1 MESLI
6 LGFQFFFS
14 NPAFIG
20 VMIAGVF
27 IGIVFGAIPGL
38 TAALAVSLALPFT
51 YAMNAEQGVTTLI
64 ALYVGG
70 ISGGLTSAILLN
82 IPGSPASLVTC
93 FDGAP
98 MAKKGR
104 QSEALSLGVFSSLF
118 GGLLSAI
125 ALVMI
130 APQLAKVALVFGPW
144 EYFAMGIMG
153 LSVVV
158 SLCSDDLIKGLISA
172 IIGLFISS
180 VGMDPVSGV
189 SRFTFGMWQLD
200 AGLNTLP
207 VLMGLFA
214 LSEIISQANSLRQK
228 YTILS
233 LKEMHVFPKKE
244 FIFPK
249 APTYLISSVIGTII
263 GILPGVGQSTASLLA
278 YNQARQMSK
287 TPEKFGT
294 GTEEGIIASEAA
306 NNAVCGGALIP
317 MMTMGIPGDT
327 VTAILLGG
335 LIVHGLQPGP
345 LLFQT
350 NKNLVGVMFV
360 TYILSNL
367 VMFALMVAL
376 MKVIIKLLSIPMHYM
391 LPFLLLMCMVGTY
404 TVNNRLFD
412 CWVLFGIGLL
422 AYILLHCGFSL
433 PPIVLGY
440 VLGSIIESNYRTA
453 LIGANGNF
461 AEVLTRPIALGLFAF
476 AAVMLLIPTI
486 KLIRE
491 SGQNQ
496 VSDAETSKEETTV

>member
-1 MESLI
+1 MDSLI
-6 LGFQFFFS
+6 LGFQFFLS
-14 NPAFIG
+14 SPVLLPLVIL
-20 VMIAGVF
+20 GVF
-27 IGIVFGAIPGL
+27 VGIVFGAIPGL

-51 YAMNAEQGVTTLI
+51 YAMNAEQGVMLLI

-93 FDGAP
+93 FDGSP
-98 MAKKGR
+98 MARKGR
-104 QSEALSLGVFSSLF
+104 QNEALAIGVFSSF
-118 GGLLSAI
+118 VGGLLSAV
-125 ALVMI
+125 ALILI
-130 APQLAKVALVFGPW
+130 APQLARVALVFGAW
-144 EYFAMGIMG
+144 EYFALGVMG

-158 SLCSDDLIKGLISA
+158 SLCSEDLVKGLISA
-172 IIGLFISS
+172 IIGLMISA

-214 LSEIISQANSLRQK
+214 LSEILSQIGSLRQK
-228 YTILS
+228 YTVLS
-233 LKEMHVFPKKE
+233 LKGMKVLPKKE
-244 FIFPK
+244 MILPYG
-249 APTYLISSVIGTII
+249 PTYLISTLIGTVI
-263 GILPGVGQSTASLLA
+263 GILPGVGQSTASLIA
-278 YNQARQMSK
+278 YNQARQLSK
-287 TPEKFGT
+287 NPEKFGT
-294 GTEEGIIASEAA
+294 GCPEGVIASESA

-360 TYILSNL
+360 TYILSNV
-367 VMFALMVAL
+367 VMFILMMLL
-376 MKVIIKLLSIPMHYM
+376 MKIIIKLLSIPMHYM

-412 CWVLFGIGLL
+412 CWVLFGIGIL
-422 AYILLHCGFSL
+422 AYILIHCGFAL

-440 VLGSIIESNYRTA
+440 VLGDIIESNFRTA

-461 AEVLTRPIALGLFAF
+461 GEVLSRPIALALFAF
-476 AAVMLLIPTI
+476 AAVMLIVPTV
-486 KLIRE
+486 KMIRKGRKAADQ
-491 SGQNQ
+491 S
-496 VSDAETSKEETTV
+496 SEEQG

>member
-6 LGFQFFFS
+6 LGAQFFLT
-14 NPAFIG
+14 NPAVFL
-20 VMIAGVF
+20 VLVLGVF

-51 YAMNAEQGVTTLI
+51 YAMTAEQGVMLLI

-98 MAKKGR
+98 MARKGR
-104 QSEALSLGVFSSLF
+104 QNEALAIGVFSSLC
-118 GGLLSAI
+118 GGLFSAV
-125 ALVMI
+125 ALVLI

-158 SLCSDDLIKGLISA
+158 SLCSENLIKGFIGA
-172 IIGLFISS
+172 IIGLLIAA

-200 AGLNTLP
+200 AGMNTLP
-207 VLMGLFA
+207 VLMGMFA
-214 LSEIISQANSLRQK
+214 LSEILSQIGLLRQK
-228 YTILS
+228 YTVLS
-233 LKEMHVFPKKE
+233 VKGMKVLPKKE
-244 FIFPK
+244 HIFPNTPVFLVS
-249 APTYLISSVIGTII
+249 AVIGTVI
-263 GILPGVGQSTASLLA
+263 GILPGVGQSTASLIA
-278 YNQARQMSK
+278 YNQAKQMSK

-294 GTEEGIIASEAA
+294 GMPEGVIASETA

-317 MMTMGIPGDT
+317 MMTMAIPGDT

-335 LIVHGLQPGP
+335 LVVHGLQPGP

-350 NKNLVGVMFV
+350 NTNLVGVMFV
-360 TYILSNL
+360 SYILSNI
-367 VMFALMVAL
+367 VMFALMMGL
-376 MKVIIKLLSIPMHYM
+376 MKIIIKLLTVPMHYM

-412 CWVLFGIGLL
+412 CWILFGIGLV
-422 AYILLHCGFSL
+422 AYMLIHCGFSL
-433 PPIVLGY
+433 APIVLGY
-440 VLGSIIESNYRTA
+440 VLGDIIESNFRTA
-453 LIGANGNF
+453 LIGSNGNF
-461 AEVLTRPIALGLFAF
+461 GEVLTRPIALALFAF
-476 AAVMLLIPTI
+476 ALVMLIIPTVRLI
-486 KLIRE
+486 KNRKKVT
-491 SGQNQ
+491 SGSSQ
-496 VSDAETSKEETTV
+496 